1 MDISAIQNS
10 GLIKINQINQN
21 PSQKIQTENTHATS
35 FANVMKGYI
44 KNVDNTVKEAS
55 DLSVKLASGQIDNL
69 HEVTIASQKSKLALE
84 LTVAIRDKA
93 VEAYQE
99 TMRMQI

>member
-1 MDISAIQNS
+1 MEISGINQN
-10 GLIKINQINQN
+10 GLIKINQN
-21 PSQKIQTENTHATS
+21 PLQKVDTEKNTTS
-35 FANVMKGYI
+35 FANVIQGYL
-44 KNVDNTVKEAS
+44 KNVDHTVKEAS
-55 DLSVKLASGQIDNL
+55 DLSVKLAAGQIDNI
-69 HEVTIASQKSKLALE
+69 HDVTIASQKSKLALE

>member
-1 MDISAIQNS
+1 MNQNS
-10 GLIKINQINQN
+10 L
-21 PSQKIQTENTHATS
+21 QKIEENKNTTS
-35 FANVMKGYI
+35 FANVIQGYL

-55 DLSVKLASGQIDNL
+55 DLSVKLAAGQVENIHD
-69 HEVTIASQKSKLALE
+69 VTIATQKSKLALE
-84 LTVAIRDKA
+84 LTVTIRDRA

>member
-1 MDISAIQNS
+1 MDISAIQPNS
-10 GLIKINQINQN
+10 LIKINQN
-21 PSQKIQTENTHATS
+21 PVQKVETENKNTAS
-35 FANVMKGYI
+35 FANVIKGYLQ
-44 KNVDNTVKEAS
+44 NVDNTVKEAS

>member
-1 MDISAIQNS
+1 MEISGVSPNT
-10 GLIKINQINQN
+10 LIKMNQN
-21 PSQKIQTENTHATS
+21 PLQKVEADKNTTS
-35 FANVMKGYI
+35 FANVIQGYL
-44 KNVDNTVKEAS
+44 KNVDNSVKESS
-55 DLSVKLASGQIDNL
+55 DLSVKLAAGEIDNI
-69 HEVTIASQKSKLALE
+69 HDVTIASQKAKLALE